1 MKASLREKIK
11 LRLQRWAQVSQ
22 EDQQLCNH
30 LAEAL
35 KDCRGQTWGAYQALA
50 DEPQLRSLFVLRPE
64 IKWVFPRVI
73 SKTEMIF
80 ETPSGLQISPS
91 EIHGLLIPGLAFDL
105 SGVRLGR
112 GGGFYDRFLGQYLGK
127 KWGICY
133 SVCLE
138 HELPAD
144 PWDQKVHCVWTEQG
158 RVRVQPSP

>member
-11 LRLQRWAQVSQ
+11 LRFQRWTPSSQ
-22 EDQQLCNH
+22 EESRLCSH

-35 KDCRGQTWGAYQALA
+35 KDCRGQVWGAYEALA
-50 DEPQLRSLFVLRPE
+50 DEPQLQSLFILRPE

-73 SKTEMIF
+73 SKTEMVF
-80 ETPSGLQISPS
+80 EDSSGLQYSPS
-91 EIHGLLIPGLAFDL
+91 EIHGLLIPGLAYDL

-112 GGGFYDRFLGQYLGK
+112 GGGYYDRYLAQYSGS

-133 SVCLE
+133 SICLE

-144 PWDQKVHCVWTEQG
+144 PWDQKVHCVWTEKG
-158 RVRVQPSP
+158 RVRVQPSL